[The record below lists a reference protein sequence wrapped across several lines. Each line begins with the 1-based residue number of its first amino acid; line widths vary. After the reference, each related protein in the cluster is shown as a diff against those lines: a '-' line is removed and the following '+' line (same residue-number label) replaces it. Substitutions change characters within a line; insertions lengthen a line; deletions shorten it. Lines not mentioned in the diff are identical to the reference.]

1 MSKAAYLHI
10 IADCPPPAQEDRWLP
25 RLGREKAINQEM

>member
-10 IADCPPPAQEDRWLP
+10 IADRPPAQEDRWLP